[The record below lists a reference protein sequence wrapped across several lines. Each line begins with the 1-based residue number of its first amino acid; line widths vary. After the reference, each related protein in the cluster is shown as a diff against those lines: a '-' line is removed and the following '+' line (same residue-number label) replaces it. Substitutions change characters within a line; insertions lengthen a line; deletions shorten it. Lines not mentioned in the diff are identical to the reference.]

1 MSINKFAQSLLFA
14 LKNNIQD
21 DRLLSEDIRGFR
33 SGYFFGLII
42 FLNKV
47 INYFNFKNEIIFT
60 NKKPYIKINEI
71 YLEIVNKYFLKMVK
85 EPYISDANLIIN
97 FLNKYKFKPKIILD
111 VGACWG
117 EFSLILGKHFNKSQ
131 VYSIEGSEKNYNI
144 LCKNINF
151 KLNKIQNVEPFNYIV
166 SDTDNYKFIKNIV
179 GTTNIV
185 KNNIKK
191 EDLNYSKV
199 NTVTLKKFL
208 NDNKITHVDFLKL
221 DIEGH
226 ELKLIKDIL
235 NIDIQYGQIE
245 IININSLEDNF
256 KFLNQLSAKYKLFD
270 SQSFD
275 LINKEDFKNYIIS
288 KLDNSIAF
296 DIFIISKKIYKY

>member
-1 MSINKFAQSLLFA
+1 M
-14 LKNNIQD
+14 
-21 DRLLSEDIRGFR
+21 
-33 SGYFFGLII
+33 
-42 FLNKV
+42 
-47 INYFNFKNEIIFT
+47 
-60 NKKPYIKINEI
+60 
-71 YLEIVNKYFLKMVK
+71 
-85 EPYISDANLIIN
+85 
-97 FLNKYKFKPKIILD
+97 
-111 VGACWG
+111 
-117 EFSLILGKHFNKSQ
+117 
-131 VYSIEGSEKNYNI
+131 
-144 LCKNINF
+144 
-151 KLNKIQNVEPFNYIV
+151 
-166 SDTDNYKFIKNIV
+166 
-179 GTTNIV
+179 
-185 KNNIKK
+185 
-191 EDLNYSKV
+191 
-199 NTVTLKKFL
+199 
-208 NDNKITHVDFLKL
+208 KL

>member
-1 MSINKFAQSLLFA
+1 M
-14 LKNNIQD
+14 
-21 DRLLSEDIRGFR
+21 
-33 SGYFFGLII
+33 Y
-42 FLNKV
+42 
-47 INYFNFKNEIIFT
+47 
-60 NKKPYIKINEI
+60 
-71 YLEIVNKYFLKMVK
+71 
-85 EPYISDANLIIN
+85 
-97 FLNKYKFKPKIILD
+97 
-111 VGACWG
+111 
-117 EFSLILGKHFNKSQ
+117 
-131 VYSIEGSEKNYNI
+131 
-144 LCKNINF
+144 
-151 KLNKIQNVEPFNYIV
+151 
-166 SDTDNYKFIKNIV
+166 DTDNYKFIKNIV
-179 GTTNIV
+179 ETTIIV

-275 LINKEDFKNYIIS
+275 L
-288 KLDNSIAF
+288 
-296 DIFIISKKIYKY
+296 